1 MLLKSFER
9 VDELQKE
16 NKLLVNDFK
25 LMAAD
30 AHQLPFGDDSFD
42 TVVSTFGLESTYDLD
57 LVLREMKRVC
67 KNHGRI
73 LVISRG
79 LSYVSLY
86 NEWLKFKAARDLT
99 HFGRVEHLNME
110 KILENPDKHPELTV
124 YHKERKNMGMTYI
137 YILDVDKDPKP
148 PREEEDLKKPEE
160 V

>member
-1 MLLKSFER
+1 
-9 VDELQKE
+9 
-16 NKLLVNDFK
+16 
-25 LMAAD
+25 MAAD
-30 AHQLPFGDDSFD
+30 AHQLPFADDSFD
-42 TVVSTFGLESTYDLD
+42 TVVSTFGLESAYDTD

-99 HFGRVEHLNME
+99 HYGQVEHLNIE
-110 KILENPDKHPELTV
+110 KVLENEEKHPELKV

-137 YILDVDKDPKP
+137 YIIDVDKEAKAPVK
-148 PREEEDLKKPEE
+148 EESKEE
-160 V
+160 VNVESIEVEVVKAE